1 MVKVNLD
8 KLFLTQ
14 QEAERE
20 APRVLAIQ
28 AQTGLSAK
36 ALQALLVAMKG
47 GI

>member
-1 MVKVNLD
+1 MVNLD
-8 KLFLTQ
+8 KMFLAA

-20 APRVLAIQ
+20 APRVLSIAG
-28 AQTGLSAK
+28 QTGLSTK